1 MFSTLYN
8 FFRILFNL
16 FWIILWIIKLAWKL
30 VLVIYFFYGVLN
42 IIFLIHK
49 LCKYLEEEKH
59 REMLLKSS
67 GFSTNT
73 ELIRDKSFER
83 IYSFND
89 TVSVYS
95 ENSSQ
100 RSSDS
105 EEFVV
110 TSWDQGNQVREL
122 CVHWQIYIFVLFY
135 AYVGFRSWRW
145 WIYTSIQ
152 GIKM

>member
-8 FFRILFNL
+8 FFCFLFYL

-30 VLVIYFFYGVLN
+30 VLVVYFFYGVLN

-59 REMLLKSS
+59 RELLSKPPSI
-67 GFSTNT
+67 STNA
-73 ELIRDKSFER
+73 ELIHENTFES

-89 TVSVYS
+89 TISIYS
-95 ENSSQ
+95 EHSSR
-100 RSSDS
+100 RSS

-110 TSWDQGNQVREL
+110 TSWDQSNQVREKS
-122 CVHWQIYIFVLFY
+122 IFKNLMAFLY
-135 AYVGFRSWRW
+135 L
-145 WIYTSIQ
+145 
-152 GIKM
+152 